1 MSTALFPYDCRHIG
15 KASATS
21 GNWMDKLLSFLRA
34 AGEEQALA
42 ANTILFR
49 QGERPRY
56 FYWLLSGELRLIRHS
71 KNGEQVILQ
80 RCRSGP
86 FAEASAFSSSYHC
99 EGVTLQPSQL
109 LRVGLPDFHAM
120 LEDPGFAPTYV
131 RLLSREVR
139 QLRSRCERLSISR
152 AEDRVMHYLAE
163 KEAVRFGPE
172 YGTLKDWAG
181 ELGMTHETLY
191 RTLSTLE
198 RKRAIVRGNNSV
210 SLPETS

>member
-1 MSTALFPYDCRHIG
+1 MTSPRFPYDYRHIG
-15 KASATS
+15 KTSAMS
-21 GNWMDKLLSFLRA
+21 ENRMDKLLSYLRA
-34 AGEEQALA
+34 VGEEQALA
-42 ANTILFR
+42 ADTILFR
-49 QGERPRY
+49 QGARPRY

-71 KNGEQVILQ
+71 KNGEQVVLQ
-80 RCRSGP
+80 RCRNGP

-99 EGVTLQPSQL
+99 DGVTLQPSQL
-109 LRVGLPDFHAM
+109 LRVGLLDFHAM

-163 KEAVRFGPE
+163 KETVRFGPDC
-172 YGTLKDWAG
+172 GTLKDWAG

-191 RTLSTLE
+191 RTLTALE
-198 RKRAIVRGNNSV
+198 RKRAIVRGSNSV
-210 SLPETS
+210 SLPEPS